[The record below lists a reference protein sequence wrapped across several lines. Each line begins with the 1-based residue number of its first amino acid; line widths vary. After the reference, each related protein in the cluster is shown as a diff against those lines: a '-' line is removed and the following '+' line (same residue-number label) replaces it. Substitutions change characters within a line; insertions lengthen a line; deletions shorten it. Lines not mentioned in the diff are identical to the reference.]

1 MTDKETVKEYYQRVD
16 AGDTE
21 WIVQMFSVDGI
32 YDRAGAIYKG
42 QNAIRQFYEEG
53 RKVSLTHSNI
63 KIWDAGLDIFVE
75 GDFAGKGNDGSSR
88 TGQFSDHWTFS
99 NNGKVTLRR
108 TSLFLGSDYV
118 KE

>member
-1 MTDKETVKEYYQRVD
+1 MEFANIVSEYYQRVD

-21 WIVQMFSVDGI
+21 WIVSMFSVDGV
-32 YDRAGAIYKG
+32 YDRAGTHYSGKD
-42 QNAIRQFYEEG
+42 AIRRFYEED

-63 KIWDAGLDIFVE
+63 KLWDIRHDIFVE
-75 GDFAGKGNDGSSR
+75 GDFAGEGKDGSSR
-88 TGQFSDHWTFS
+88 KGQFSDHWTF
-99 NNGKVTLRR
+99 NDDGKVTLRR